1 MSSSPSPI
9 QSRPRHSGSAL
20 RNIFLGAL
28 FALALLVPKIIHLRR
43 NPRFWVFFRIFLGIA
58 GAALVLVPLVSGNN
72 YVLPI
77 VGLVMFVAAILLPS
91 AKPQTTVDE
100 KSRELGALV
109 VVNGG
114 RFRPADASSSVAVRL
129 FVGAERISVLDAHFQ
144 PLLEIPAGEITSA
157 RAEQTE
163 RGWRLEVAWS
173 THVAEFSYRGVFAG
187 HLAHVAETTLH
198 SVMRPALPVIPQRR
212 AASA

>member
-1 MSSSPSPI
+1 MSSSPNPI
-9 QSRPRHSGSAL
+9 QSQPQHDGSRL

-28 FALALLVPKIIHLRR
+28 FALVLFFPKIIHLRH
-43 NPRFWVFFRIFLGIA
+43 NPRLWVFFRIFFGVA

-77 VGLVMFVAAILLPS
+77 VGLVLFVSAILLPP
-91 AKPQTTVDE
+91 AKPQITVDE
-100 KSRELGALV
+100 KCRELCALV

-114 RFRPADASSSVAVRL
+114 RYCPADASSLVAVQF
-129 FVGAERISVLDAHFQ
+129 FVGAGRISVLDAHFQ
-144 PLLEIPAGEITSA
+144 PILEIPAGEITSA

-163 RGWRLEVAWS
+163 KGWLLEVAWS
-173 THVAEFSYRGVFAG
+173 THVEEFSFRGVFAE
-187 HLAHVAETTLH
+187 HLAHVAETTLR
-198 SVMRPALPVIPQRR
+198 SVMRPALPAVPQRR

>member
-9 QSRPRHSGSAL
+9 QSRPQHSGSPL

-28 FALALLVPKIIHLRR
+28 FALVLLVPKIAHPRR
-43 NPRFWVFFRIFLGIA
+43 NPRFWVFSRIFLGAA
-58 GAALVLVPLVSGNN
+58 GAALVLVPLASGNN

-77 VGLVMFVAAILLPS
+77 VGLVMFVTAILVPP
-91 AKPQTTVDE
+91 AKPQTTADE

-114 RFRPADASSSVAVRL
+114 RFRPADASSSVGVQL
-129 FVGAERISVLDAHFQ
+129 FVGAERISVLDARFQ

-163 RGWRLEVAWS
+163 KGWLLEVAWS
-173 THVAEFSYRGVFAG
+173 THVEEFSYRGVFAER
-187 HLAHVAETTLH
+187 LARLAETTLH

>member
-9 QSRPRHSGSAL
+9 QSQPRHSGSRL

-28 FALALLVPKIIHLRR
+28 FALVLFVPKIIYLRH
-43 NPRFWVFFRIFLGIA
+43 NSRFGVFFRIFLGVA
-58 GAALVLVPLVSGNN
+58 GAVLVLVPLVSGNN

-77 VGLVMFVAAILLPS
+77 VGLVMFVTAILLPP

-114 RFRPADASSSVAVRL
+114 RFRPVDASSSVAVQL
-129 FVGAERISVLDAHFQ
+129 FVGAERISVLDARFQ

-163 RGWRLEVAWS
+163 KGWLLEVAWS
-173 THVAEFSYRGVFAG
+173 THVAEFSYRGVFAERLA
-187 HLAHVAETTLH
+187 HLAETALH
-198 SVMRPALPVIPQRR
+198 TVMRPALPVIPQRR

>member
-9 QSRPRHSGSAL
+9 QSQPRHSGSAL
-20 RNIFLGAL
+20 HNIFLGAL
-28 FALALLVPKIIHLRR
+28 FALVLLVHKIIYLR
-43 NPRFWVFFRIFLGIA
+43 NPRLWVFFRIFLGVA

-77 VGLVMFVAAILLPS
+77 VGLVMFVTAILLPS

-114 RFRPADASSSVAVRL
+114 RFRPADASSPVAVQF
-129 FVGAERISVLDAHFQ
+129 FVGAGRISVLDAHFQ

-157 RAEQTE
+157 HAEQTE
-163 RGWRLEVAWS
+163 KGWLLEVAWS
-173 THVAEFSYRGVFAG
+173 THVEEFSYRGVFAERLA
-187 HLAHVAETTLH
+187 HLAETSLH
-198 SVMRPALPVIPQRR
+198 SVMRPALPTVPQRR